1 MNASMIAETAG
12 QRISM
17 SYVVNSHRVS
27 AKPGGAHHCRG
38 IACVAYIQ
46 L

>member
-17 SYVVNSHRVS
+17 SYVVGPHRV
-27 AKPGGAHHCRG
+27 AGNPGGADHCRD
-38 IACVAYIQ
+38 AAYVRYIQ